1 MERLFYKKRTSIMI
15 VAATVVLIFL
25 LCILMT
31 FLAQL
36 PNLNASIETLTKMVE
51 DARKDEDAKQKLL
64 EYRETNQYVIEWAI
78 KMNMIPDD
86 VINYIQDMDKK

>member
-1 MERLFYKKRTSIMI
+1 MERLFYKKKTSILI

-36 PNLNASIETLTKMVE
+36 PNLNASIKTLTEMVE
-51 DARKDEDAKQKLL
+51 DAKKDEDAKQRLL

-86 VINYIQDMDKK
+86 VINYIQDMDK